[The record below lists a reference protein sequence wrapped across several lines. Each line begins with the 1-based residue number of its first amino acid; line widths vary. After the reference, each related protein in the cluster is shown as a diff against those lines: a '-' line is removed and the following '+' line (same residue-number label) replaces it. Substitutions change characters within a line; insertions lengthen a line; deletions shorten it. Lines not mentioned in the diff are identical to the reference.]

1 MKTHP
6 VLEFFAAHRTQSY
19 SVHDVVKQLRVRQKF
34 EYEVKNEIY
43 RLVKAGSI
51 IRLKTGRFKYAQSK
65 KESLVG
71 KLQMT
76 DRGFGFVILFERGME
91 DIFVPGMKLGGALHG
106 DTVRVEEEF
115 YHGKREGRIVQIVER
130 SVTDIAGI
138 FAKGQL
144 LPFED
149 VFPAMPCQARKE
161 FKAAEGKVVRAR
173 LTSYSPLRATIVAI
187 LGEFDDPA
195 IDDDIVISKYRLPYE
210 YPELEQDFYD
220 ELHTR
225 TVAELPL
232 RKDLTHLMTF
242 TIDPADARDHDDAVS
257 VEKIPTGWRV
267 YVHIADVS
275 FYVEEGGVLDGLA
288 YERGFST
295 YLTSTFLPMLPYT
308 LTKDVCSLRE
318 GSDKLTMTAVMEYDA
333 EGKKTASEVFPAKV
347 RITKFLSYDDAAAI
361 IDGALDAPQ
370 EWRNALCE
378 LTECAK
384 KINALRTKAG
394 ALDLDMPEF
403 GVVLNEKKE
412 PVSVYQRERTWAH
425 RLIEEFMIAANETV
439 AAILEKKDIGG
450 VGIYRV
456 HDKPSD
462 EKMAAYQEL
471 LEEFGIVVTK
481 MSAQKFQEV
490 FESLHDDPA
499 GAFLKKELVKS
510 LKRAEYSEKN
520 SGHFGLHSES
530 YTHFTS
536 PIRRYPDLI
545 AHRLLKGMNIDKKYL
560 QKAAGYLSEK
570 ENDAERA
577 EMLSYKI
584 KALRY
589 IKKLPQKEFTAI
601 VVADD
606 IDKFRVE
613 LTEYGVRGVV
623 YFKDCIT
630 DYRTIVLGK
639 IVTCRPLVIEP
650 VYGVLECEIMEVRK

>member
-19 SVHDVVKQLRVRQKF
+19 SVHDVAKQLRVRQKF
-34 EYEVKNEIY
+34 EYEIKNEIY
-43 RLVKAGSI
+43 RLVKAGSL

-91 DIFVPGMKLGGALHG
+91 DVFVPGMKLGGALHG
-106 DTVRVEEEF
+106 DTVRVEEDF
-115 YHGKREGRIVQIVER
+115 YRGKREGRIVQVVER

-149 VFPAMPCQARKE
+149 VFPTMPCQGRKE
-161 FKAAEGKVVRAR
+161 FKDAEGKVVRAR
-173 LTSYSPLRATIVAI
+173 LTSYSPLKATVVAV
-187 LGEFDDPA
+187 LGDFDDPA

-210 YPELEQDFYD
+210 YPELEKEFYD
-220 ELHTR
+220 DLLIRTADEL
-225 TVAELPL
+225 LI
-232 RKDLTHLMTF
+232 RKDLTSLMTF

-257 VEKIPTGWRV
+257 VVKTTDGWRV

-318 GSDKLTMTAVMEYDA
+318 GSDKLTMTAVMDYDA
-333 EGKKTASEVFPAKV
+333 EGKKIACDVFPAKV
-347 RITKFLSYDDAAAI
+347 RITKFLSYDEAAAI
-361 IDGALDAPQ
+361 IDGTLDAPN
-370 EWRNALCE
+370 EWQVALRE

-384 KINALRTKAG
+384 KVNALRTKAG

-412 PVSVYQRERTWAH
+412 PISVYRRERTWAH

-439 AAILEKKDIGG
+439 AAILEKRNDGG
-450 VGIYRV
+450 IGIYRV

-471 LEEFGIVVTK
+471 LEEFGIIVTK
-481 MSAQKFQEV
+481 MSAQKFQKV

-520 SGHFGLHSES
+520 SGHFGLHSDS

-536 PIRRYPDLI
+536 PIRRYSDLI
-545 AHRLLKGMNIDKKYL
+545 AHRLLKGMNVDKKYL
-560 QKAAGYLSEK
+560 QKAAQYLSEK

-589 IKKLPQKEFTAI
+589 IKKLDQKEFTAI

-606 IDKFRVE
+606 VDKFRVE
-613 LTEYGVRGVV
+613 LTEYGIRGVV
-623 YFKDCIT
+623 YFKDCIA
-630 DYRTIVLGK
+630 DQRMIVLGK

-650 VYGVLECEIMEVRK
+650 VYGVLECEIMEVQK